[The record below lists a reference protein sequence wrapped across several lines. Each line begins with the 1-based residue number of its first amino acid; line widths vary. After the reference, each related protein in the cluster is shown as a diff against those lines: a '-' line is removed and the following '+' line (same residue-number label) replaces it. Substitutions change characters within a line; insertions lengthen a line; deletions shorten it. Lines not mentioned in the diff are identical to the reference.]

1 MAENPQVIVV
11 GAGAAGLSAAAE
23 LSRRGMAVTILE
35 ARDRIG
41 GRIFTQTDPS
51 TGTPVELGAEFIHG
65 LAPEIWVPLQAQ
77 GALIREVEGDHWCF
91 LDGQLSQCNFFSDV
105 EKILERMDDE
115 RPDESFMAFLNR
127 NFPPEDD
134 TPRLQKTKEHA
145 IGYVS
150 GFNAADPD
158 KVGVHWLMDGM
169 RAGEETEEH
178 RAFRAGNGYED
189 LLAILR
195 QQLSD
200 KAVAVHTHTIV
211 ESITWSPGRAQVT
224 ALSPGRL
231 TLVAPKVLITLPL
244 AVLQAEPG
252 EAGAVRFD
260 PPLPAEKRVALTR
273 LEMGKVIRITLCFH
287 NRFWDEIHPASAP
300 DRTLSDMSF
309 LFSEDEW
316 FPTWWTTMPLKLPII
331 TGWAPFHSAEQLSG
345 NSHSF
350 IVKRS
355 LQSLGSMLN
364 VRTDELERL
373 LVSAYVHDWQSD
385 PYSRG
390 AYSYG
395 KVGADG
401 AQRVLGTPL
410 ANTLFFAGEATDT
423 EGNNGTVQG
432 AIASGLRAA
441 QEILAGHSRT

>member
-1 MAENPQVIVV
+1 M

-23 LSRRGMAVTILE
+23 LSRRGMTVTVLE

-41 GRIFTQTDPS
+41 GRIFTQTDPA
-51 TGTPVELGAEFIHG
+51 TGAPVELGAEFIHG
-65 LAPEIWVPLQAQ
+65 LAPEIWVPLQAH

-115 RPDESFMAFLNR
+115 LPDESFMAFLDR
-127 NFPPEDD
+127 CFPPEDD

-145 IGYVS
+145 IGYIS
-150 GFNAADPD
+150 GFNAADPG
-158 KVGVHWLMDGM
+158 KVGVHWLMAGM
-169 RAGEETEEH
+169 RAGEETDEQ
-178 RAFRAGNGYED
+178 RAFHAGNGYED
-189 LLAILR
+189 LVAILR

-200 KAVAVHTHTIV
+200 KNVAVHTSTIV
-211 ESITWSPGRAQVT
+211 ESVTWSPGQAQVT
-224 ALSPGRL
+224 ALSPGRS

-244 AVLQAEPG
+244 AVLQTEPG
-252 EAGAVRFD
+252 DTGAVRFD

-273 LEMGKVIRITLCFH
+273 LEMGKVIRITLCFR
-287 NRFWDEIHPASAP
+287 NRFWDEIHSPGAP
-300 DRTLSDMSF
+300 DHTLSDMSF

-331 TGWAPFHSAEQLSG
+331 TGWAPFHGAERLSG

-401 AQRVLGTPL
+401 AQRVLGSPL
-410 ANTLFFAGEATDT
+410 ANTLFFAGEATDMA
-423 EGNNGTVQG
+423 GNNGTVQG

-441 QEILAGHSRT
+441 QEILAGHS